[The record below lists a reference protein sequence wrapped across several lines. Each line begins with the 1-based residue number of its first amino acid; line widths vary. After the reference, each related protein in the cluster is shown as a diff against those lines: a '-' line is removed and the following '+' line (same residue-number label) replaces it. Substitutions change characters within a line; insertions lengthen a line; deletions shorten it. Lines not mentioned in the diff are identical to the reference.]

1 MTKYFILENAAV
13 LELDQGAYTLVTVTG
28 KRSPFDDIYLAETA
42 TFEVTSK
49 EAAAFLARAQ
59 AIVAQRHFI
68 YRDCGTGAGGFKTGN
83 ECSKSTGQGVHEVEV
98 KELNASPFETVSAKR
113 DFINDAHSELQSLGC
128 QESRDV
134 DCEDGF
140 NGSDVQLTDSQKE
153 CLFLYSGEANAD
165 LLKSPTYKWV
175 EPAEDNDI
183 GYKDETIEFLRD
195 TGRIDGDLDY
205 DGTPLDEDKFNIIQ
219 DGIHAI
225 NDEIM
230 SAASTTDLNLPK
242 GFELYRGM
250 SVKDVDAEQF
260 LTEISKDGATLDTE
274 NVSSWSKDGSIAGSF
289 LRQTKVGE
297 KVPIVMFGTKFTNG
311 IDMAQQE
318 TALHADE
325 SEIVVPPSRFYVKRV
340 EYQRTNKGGKL
351 VGIRVHVEGLAD

>member
-49 EAAAFLARAQ
+49 EAAAFLARSQ
-59 AIVAQRHFI
+59 EIITQRHFI
-68 YRDCGTGAGGFKTGN
+68 FRDCGTGAGGFKSGN

-98 KELNASPFETVSAKR
+98 EELNPSRLDTEYAKR
-113 DFINDAHSELQSLGC
+113 DFLQDVTSELRSLGC

-153 CLFLYSGEANAD
+153 CLFLYSGDANAD

-183 GYKDETIEFLRD
+183 GYKNETIEFLRD
-195 TGRIDGDLDY
+195 TGRIDGDFDY
-205 DGTPLDEDKFNIIQ
+205 DGSPLDEDKFNIIQ

-225 NDEIM
+225 NEEIM

-260 LTEISKDGATLDTE
+260 LTEISKDGASLDTE
-274 NVSSWSKDGSIAGSF
+274 NVSSWSKDGSVAGSF
-289 LRQTKVGE
+289 VQKTKISE
-297 KVPIVMFGTKFTNG
+297 KVPVVMFGTKFTNG

-325 SEIVVPPSRFYVKRV
+325 SEIAVPPSRFYVKRV
-340 EYQRTNKGGKL
+340 QYQRSAKTGKI
-351 VGIRVHVEGLAD
+351 VGIKVHVEGLAD